1 MEVYANHLRILVHAL
16 ANTMEVYVNHLFA
29 QLHASMV
36 ALAQLRI
43 LVHAL
48 ANTMEVYVNRLFAQV
63 HARMVARVQ
72 LRTLAHA
79 PANTVEVYVNHELI
93 ARDIL
98 FKMRVNSKA
107 GVTYKEMFNTQLIS
121 GRRRKKL
128 IEAFGTSKNKK
139 DKVDPV
145 QRFAAAVSN
154 DEKLKIL
161 KEYGINYPI
170 IDFFTAASLLKSVQE
185 EPAYAL
191 LDEADKL
198 LIDNCIF
205 DDQTSRTNAM
215 TYDCSA
221 LMMQMFNSVSV
232 YVKKLE
238 EDNIL
243 FNSKLTF
250 FARKTDYDDWL
261 KTHLLKARN
270 HVYRHVTQIQHLEMA
285 GFIAQQYLQKHG
297 SFDAG
302 VADKKLYLV
311 IEQLTEAHFFTPQN
325 ND

>member
-1 MEVYANHLRILVHAL
+1 
-16 ANTMEVYVNHLFA
+16 LFA

-72 LRTLAHA
+72 LRTLAHAPANTVEVYVNHLRTLAHA